1 MSDIQNLRSLYKN
14 PYARDGSTHKTKG
27 DRDSSSS
34 FSSGQDEEEETV
46 DHTTKKVK
54 KMKEL
59 LENFSHPLLKG
70 VLPLYEIEK
79 KSKDAVLFVSNSVLS
94 KKRAQN
100 KATSSKVK
108 IIQ

>member
-14 PYARDGSTHKTKG
+14 PYARDGNMHRTKG

-34 FSSGQDEEEETV
+34 FGSGQDEEDETL
-46 DHTTKKVK
+46 DHTAKKVK

-59 LENFSHPLLKG
+59 LGNGSHPLLKG
-70 VLPLYEIEK
+70 VLPLYEVAE
-79 KSKDAVLFVSNSVLS
+79 KSKKNVLFISSSVLR
-94 KKRAQN
+94 KKLPVN
-100 KATSSKVK
+100 KAPSSNIK